1 MYLLPLQ
8 DSLRTEKCVS
18 LFHILGIQLS
28 AWNIVDTENVCSYIC
43 DMIMKGAFTGVQMG
57 KRWLAEREEEES
69 DSRGGRVSAGR
80 GTLWVSL
87 RRV

>member
-1 MYLLPLQ
+1 
-8 DSLRTEKCVS
+8 
-18 LFHILGIQLS
+18 
-28 AWNIVDTENVCSYIC
+28 
-43 DMIMKGAFTGVQMG
+43 MIMKGAFTGVQMG